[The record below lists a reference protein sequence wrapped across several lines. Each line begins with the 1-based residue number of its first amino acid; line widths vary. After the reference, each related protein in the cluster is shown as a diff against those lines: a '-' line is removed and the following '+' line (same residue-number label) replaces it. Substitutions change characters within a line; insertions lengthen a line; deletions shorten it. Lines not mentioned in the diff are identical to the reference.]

1 MLTELRSG
9 ALCGEVFEL
18 NPGLRLVA
26 KLMLNSMSTTFSY
39 FYGGRQ
45 EQLRTMNNE
54 VSILF
59 FSSLQYLLY
68 TFIFFRQTDRTPLE
82 SYSHRQNI

>member
-9 ALCGEVFEL
+9 ALRGGSFLKL

-59 FSSLQYLLY
+59 FFHHFITIPSLY
-68 TFIFFRQTDRTPLE
+68 FHFFLPNR
-82 SYSHRQNI
+82 